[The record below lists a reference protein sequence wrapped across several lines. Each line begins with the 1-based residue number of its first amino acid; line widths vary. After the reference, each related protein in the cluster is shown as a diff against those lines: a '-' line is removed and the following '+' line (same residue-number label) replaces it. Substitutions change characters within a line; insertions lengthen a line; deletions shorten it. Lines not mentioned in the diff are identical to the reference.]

1 MTDGK
6 IQRAKIK
13 CSESLRISFEI
24 QPLLLFIY
32 LKANHST
39 TSPGLLFSFHVAPRL
54 FLFGLNV
61 EHLGQTLHLF
71 SQSCSLCSQPL
82 LAQILSS
89 KAWYVFVILF
99 GSGEHVCFRFH
110 MILFLS
116 FRSQVKLLIMN
127 VTLIE
132 RENQVVRK
140 SAINI
145 RQKCILSLF
154 CCLGIT

>member
-39 TSPGLLFSFHVAPRL
+39 TSQVYSSIFALPLVPFSLA
-54 FLFGLNV
+54 
-61 EHLGQTLHLF
+61 QTLHLF
-71 SQSCSLCSQPL
+71 SQSCSLCSPL
-82 LAQILSS
+82 LAHVLAS

-127 VTLIE
+127 VTIIE

-145 RQKCILSLF
+145 RQKCILPLF